1 MRNLFSIIA
10 AGLLLSMVIS
20 GCEKDETFS
29 DPYGG
34 GQSLLPI
41 RFSNKAP
48 TPSRGVAGQDMTFY
62 VTGLRSASAKEI
74 KFLASDL
81 EAGIKNIT
89 DSTITI
95 TLPQN
100 VSSGAASLRVDG
112 QVFQGPNIFIE
123 GKLYRDATF
132 KSGIGTNGSIFDIL
146 PDNGQYIIAGRFSSY
161 GLNAGLSSIT
171 KINASGE
178 KVDGLTVGRGLSSG
192 SIFSL
197 LRLPNND
204 LMIGGS
210 FVMFDSVSDMAN
222 ITLLNSSGSLR
233 TREVE
238 LYVAPDNS
246 DPSYAKDTVPQF
258 IGNLGGFVDKLY
270 YFNNQVTAVGGMT
283 SYYQYF
289 YERSTKDNK
298 LVAFS
303 SILPVSRMFLSGEVD
318 SNYLF
323 NKLTPNQRPPGFN
336 GNITGSWMQNDGKLI
351 VVGSFTSF
359 NGASCNRIA
368 RLNVN
373 GTLDP
378 TFQAGSAANENIN
391 NIQYNSI
398 TQKYIIT
405 GSFTSYNGTAVN
417 NIAVLNSD
425 GSLYNGFRTNGAFA
439 GGIPTFAGQLSNGL
453 IIVTGGF
460 EKYNNITRKGLMVLN
475 ADGSLAAGYNTTG
488 AFNGTTYKMVETKSG
503 IGGLPAVILV
513 GSIDTF
519 EGERC
524 GGILKLV
531 FGNQ

>member
-1 MRNLFSIIA
+1 
-10 AGLLLSMVIS
+10 
-20 GCEKDETFS
+20 
-29 DPYGG
+29 
-34 GQSLLPI
+34 
-41 RFSNKAP
+41 
-48 TPSRGVAGQDMTFY
+48 MTFY
-62 VTGLRSASAKEI
+62 VTGLGSASATEI

-270 YFNNQVTAVGGMT
+270 YFNNQVTAVGVWHLTISIFMSGQQKTT
-283 SYYQYF
+283 SWLLFLLF
-289 YERSTKDNK
+289 YPSAVCSLAERS
-298 LVAFS
+298 
-303 SILPVSRMFLSGEVD
+303 I
-318 SNYLF
+318 
-323 NKLTPNQRPPGFN
+323 
-336 GNITGSWMQNDGKLI
+336 
-351 VVGSFTSF
+351 
-359 NGASCNRIA
+359 
-368 RLNVN
+368 
-373 GTLDP
+373 
-378 TFQAGSAANENIN
+378 
-391 NIQYNSI
+391 
-398 TQKYIIT
+398 
-405 GSFTSYNGTAVN
+405 
-417 NIAVLNSD
+417 
-425 GSLYNGFRTNGAFA
+425 
-439 GGIPTFAGQLSNGL
+439 L
-453 IIVTGGF
+453 IICLI
-460 EKYNNITRKGLMVLN
+460 N
-475 ADGSLAAGYNTTG
+475 
-488 AFNGTTYKMVETKSG
+488 
-503 IGGLPAVILV
+503 
-513 GSIDTF
+513 
-519 EGERC
+519 
-524 GGILKLV
+524 
-531 FGNQ
+531 